1 MTLGV
6 REKNGTY
13 MYFKQKAKAVKV
25 CDVPLEKVEKV
36 RHITCAR
43 YNLSLNENRTVDQP
57 PSSKEF
63 FPLRYVL
70 KQLEPPFSHEHAKK
84 R

>member
-1 MTLGV
+1 
-6 REKNGTY
+6 

-43 YNLSLNENRTVDQP
+43 YNLSPNEERTVDQP
-57 PSSKEF
+57 PPSKEF

-70 KQLEPPFSHEHAKK
+70 KQLQPPFSHEHAET